1 MPGFALGMPNAKHA
15 RSGPPMKATTLL
27 ERQHRNLQQLCEAVE
42 RGSASV
48 RRSLLPQL
56 ASDLAAHVI
65 VAERVFYPAA
75 CAALRE
81 QIWLAEC
88 HSRHVQAKRSLDE
101 AFEAPPD
108 SSAFDRA
115 IAELR
120 AVLELHAEEEEEI
133 LFPRLERELGA
144 HALRRLASAMMEL
157 YHAEV
162 EASSARIAAFLHERL
177 DDSARSSSRARGG
190 R

>member
-1 MPGFALGMPNAKHA
+1 
-15 RSGPPMKATTLL
+15 MKATTLL

-56 ASDLAAHVI
+56 ASDLAAHI
-65 VAERVFYPAA
+65 VVEERLFYPAA

-81 QIWLAEC
+81 ELWLSEC
-88 HSRHVQAKRSLDE
+88 RAHHLQARRSLDD
-101 AFEAPPD
+101 AFGALPE
-108 SSAFDRA
+108 STAFDAA

-120 AVLELHAEEEEEI
+120 AVVELHAEVEEEV
-133 LFPRLERELGA
+133 LFPLLERELGP
-144 HALRRLASAMMEL
+144 HALRALASTMMRL
-157 YHAEV
+157 YHVEV
-162 EASSARIAAFLHERL
+162 EASSPRALSPAEGALP
-177 DDSARSSSRARGG
+177 SGRSHLG

>member
-1 MPGFALGMPNAKHA
+1 
-15 RSGPPMKATTLL
+15 MKATTLL

-56 ASDLAAHVI
+56 ASDLSAHI
-65 VAERVFYPAA
+65 VVEERVFYPAV

-81 QIWLAEC
+81 HNLWLAEC
-88 HSRHVQAKRSLDE
+88 QSRHRQARRSLDDAFGSPPE
-101 AFEAPPD
+101 STAFEK
-108 SSAFDRA
+108 A

-120 AVLELHAEEEEEI
+120 AVVELHAEVEEEM
-133 LFPRLERELGA
+133 LFPLLERELGT
-144 HALRRLASAMMEL
+144 HALRGLALSMMEL

-162 EASSARIAAFLHERL
+162 EAISARGC
-177 DDSARSSSRARGG
+177 SREG
-190 R
+190 